1 MKNKQFDLAKFE
13 SLETSNDT
21 LQGGFSTALSST
33 GGVSNIRVD
42 LNLAKNCGS
51 TNTGCNLVAGCGG
64 SADTIS
70 A

>member
-1 MKNKQFDLAKFE
+1 MNNKQFDLAKFE
-13 SLETSNDT
+13 TLETSNDK

-33 GGVSNIRVD
+33 GGMNNIRLD
-42 LNLAKNCGS
+42 LNLAKNCGT

-64 SADTIS
+64 SSDTIS